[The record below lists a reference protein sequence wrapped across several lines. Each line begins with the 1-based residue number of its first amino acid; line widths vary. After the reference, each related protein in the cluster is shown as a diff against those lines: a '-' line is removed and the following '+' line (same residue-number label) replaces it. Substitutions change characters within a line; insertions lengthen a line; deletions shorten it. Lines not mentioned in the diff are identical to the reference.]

1 MTAPT
6 KRVRIACV
14 TDSIQLPSL
23 NVSLKKGQQYVL
35 PLSAIENPEV
45 QQALRFQAI
54 KVIDMSTGPKKIISK
69 NKKRTQSGRS
79 KGKIKSK
86 PFASMT
92 KKAKGNIP
100 ASSTASK
107 PVIQQVTNINNT
119 VEMDEAVVNTIVER
133 VVQAFESTFERLRD
147 TSTPVSTPVVQQAVR
162 EVAVQTITK
171 DFEDDFENEAVP
183 MFIPKGI
190 VNEDIQGDVQLNTT
204 TVEDG
209 GLDDVAQA
217 LRKLRKN
224 K

>member
-79 KGKIKSK
+79 KTGRSVK
-86 PFASMT
+86 PFASMKT
-92 KKAKGNIP
+92 KTKAKGAI
-100 ASSTASK
+100 SSTSEQ

-119 VEMDEAVVNTIVER
+119 VEMDDAVVNTIVDR

-147 TSTPVSTPVVQQAVR
+147 TPTSVSTPVVQQVVR
-162 EVAVQTITK
+162 KVATKTITE
-171 DFEDDFENEAVP
+171 DFEDEFETDAVP